1 MYLQVF
7 FEPKLDLERLRATL
21 DTCGPWSRR
30 NALRA
35 LDKRAMAALFE
46 ASADAEPFTLDDVV
60 PAGEPLVEV
69 IHAGRNSLPLFN
81 DFEKRF
87 CKPDGEGAGD
97 VLWGYNHSPTAVY
110 TGPGYFVAR
119 VEDKELVI
127 DYAAVPPRKPASWP
141 EILPNSARL
150 GRFVWVGMVDRVR
163 RVSTH
168 VSIGRAWRGGKV
180 TDNYFA
186 LCRVDPVTA

>member
-1 MYLQVF
+1 MYLKVF
-7 FEPKLDLERLRATL
+7 FEPKLDLDRLRATL

-30 NALRA
+30 HALRA
-35 LDKRAMAALFE
+35 FDKGMMATLFE
-46 ASADAEPFTLDDVV
+46 ASADADPLTLDDVV
-60 PAGEPLVEV
+60 PASEPLVEV
-69 IHAGRNSLPLFN
+69 IHGGRNSLPLFN

-97 VLWGYNHSPTAVY
+97 VLWGYNHSPTAPF

-119 VEDKELVI
+119 VEDKEVVI
-127 DYAAVPPRKPASWP
+127 DYGAVPPRKPASWP
-141 EILPNSARL
+141 EIIPNSARL
-150 GRFVWVGMVDRVR
+150 GRFVWVGMVDRLR

>member
-35 LDKRAMAALFE
+35 LSKRNMATLFE
-46 ASADAEPFTLDDVV
+46 ASAEADALTLDDVV
-60 PAGEPLVEV
+60 PVGDPLVEV
-69 IHAGRNSLPLFN
+69 IHSGRNSLPLFN
-81 DFEKRF
+81 DFQKRF
-87 CKPDGEGAGD
+87 CRPDGEGAGD
-97 VLWGYNHSPTAVY
+97 VLWGYNHTNTAVF
-110 TGPGYFVAR
+110 TGPGYFLAR
-119 VEDKELVI
+119 IEDKELVV
-127 DYAAVPPRKPASWP
+127 DYGSVPPRKPASWP

-150 GRFVWVGMVDRVR
+150 GRVVWVGMVDRVR
-163 RVSTH
+163 KVSTH
-168 VSIGRAWRGGKV
+168 VSIGRAWIRGKV

-186 LCRVDPVTA
+186 LCREDPKTP

>member
-7 FEPKLDLERLRATL
+7 FEPKLDLERLRAML

-35 LDKRAMAALFE
+35 LDKRAMATLFE
-46 ASADAEPFTLDDVV
+46 ASADADPLTLDDVV
-60 PAGEPLVEV
+60 PASEPLVEV
-69 IHAGRNSLPLFN
+69 IHGGRNSLPIFN

-87 CKPDGEGAGD
+87 CKPDGEGAGE
-97 VLWGYNHSPTAVY
+97 VLWGYNHQSMGAF

-119 VEDKELVI
+119 IEDKELVI
-127 DYAAVPPRKPASWP
+127 DYAQQPPRKPAAWP
-141 EILPNSARL
+141 EIIPNDARI

-168 VSIGRAWRGGKV
+168 VSIGRAWRGGKAS
-180 TDNYFA
+180 DDYFA
-186 LCRVDPVTA
+186 LCRVDPPAA